1 MRFRF
6 CISILLV
13 ALIAGCG
20 SKDDVV
26 VDVNINSPDKN
37 VLYLN
42 RIDFNQIFKVDS
54 VKISKGENH
63 KRFRIKQ
70 GDEPEFYSIG
80 TKDGKAVT
88 ILASKGERIKLTLDL
103 NNILSY
109 QVEGSEGSS
118 KVKEVVLAFA
128 KSKAKVDVLSNRYL
142 SSDSPEER
150 EALNKEFDAERKR
163 IKDELTKF
171 IWDNPMSKASIMAL
185 YLKYNDNIYVFDSSD
200 DLLLIKMVASA
211 WKALYPKSNYTKG
224 MLEDIKSIEKKITNA
239 KFQQMIQNAEMP
251 IPDLSISDRHGK
263 KITLSSLKGKVVLLD
278 FFTSENTVSLLD
290 NRELMEIYK
299 KYKSKGFEVYQISYD
314 STKEAWL
321 NYLNSSNI
329 PWISVRE
336 EDPKKSQAA
345 IFYNVKQIPANY
357 LIGKDFNI
365 IGKNLYGK
373 ELQKA
378 LNEYLNH

>member
-26 VDVNINSPDKN
+26 VDVNINSPDKS

-70 GDEPEFYSIG
+70 DDEPEFYSIG

-373 ELQKA
+373 ELQKV